1 MHTKTCEVSDNVTFL
16 RQWIRKP
23 LGVASVVPSGR
34 ALAKLMTSEI
44 SGETGP
50 VLELGP
56 GTGVFTKLLL
66 ERGVAERDVTLIEC
80 DPNFTRLLALRYP
93 TARLVNMDAS
103 QLGESGLFAERQ
115 AGAAISGL
123 PLLSMPQKVVMAI
136 LSAVFGSIEEGGHLY
151 QFTYGPKCPVPHG
164 VMTALGLKA
173 TRIGWTPLNFPPA
186 SVYRI
191 SLTA

>member
-1 MHTKTCEVSDNVTFL
+1 MHTKTCDVSDNVTFL

-23 LGVASVVPSGR
+23 LGVASVAPSGR
-34 ALAKLMTSEI
+34 SLAKLMTSEI
-44 SGETGP
+44 SGATGP

-66 ERGVAERDVTLIEC
+66 ERGVPERDVTLIES
-80 DPNFTRLLALRYP
+80 DPHFTRLLALRYP
-93 TARLVNMDAS
+93 AARLCNMDAS
-103 QLGESGLFAERQ
+103 LLAESGLFAERR

-123 PLLSMPQKVVMAI
+123 PLLSMPQKVVTAI
-136 LSAVFGSIEEGGHLY
+136 LSAVFSSLEEGGFLY

-173 TRIGWTPLNFPPA
+173 TRIGWTPMNLPPA

-191 SLTA
+191 SLAV

>member
-1 MHTKTCEVSDNVTFL
+1 MHTKTCDVSDNLTFL

-44 SGETGP
+44 SGTTGP

-80 DPNFTRLLALRYP
+80 DPHFTRLLALRYP
-93 TARLVNMDAS
+93 AARLLNMDAS
-103 QLGESGLFAERQ
+103 LISESKLFAEKL

-123 PLLSMPQKVVMAI
+123 PLLSMPPKVVTDI
-136 LSAVFGSIEEGGHLY
+136 LSGVFESLKDGGHLY
-151 QFTYGPKCPVPHG
+151 QFTYGPKCPVRQS

-173 TRIGWTPLNFPPA
+173 SRIGWTPLNFPPA

-191 SLTA
+191 SPAS